1 MLNPNKLEEL
11 AKQIRE
17 MVPSGVRNAGDEFE
31 RRVKQLLQAKLNQL
45 DMVSRDDFDVQA
57 QVLLR
62 TREKLSELEQRLSE
76 LEAKLTPEQE
86 EASESKNSGDA
97 D

>member
-11 AKQIRE
+11 AKQIRD

-76 LEAKLTPEQE
+76 LEAKLAPTQE
-86 EASESKNSGDA
+86 KTEAEDSNEDN
-97 D
+97 

>member
-17 MVPSGVRNAGDEFE
+17 MVPSGVRSAGDEFE
-31 RRVKQLLQAKLNQL
+31 RRVKTLLQAKLNQL

-62 TREKLSELEQRLSE
+62 TREKLSELEQRLTL
-76 LEAKLTPEQE
+76 LEAKQADEPSEDKPSTEQ
-86 EASESKNSGDA
+86 
-97 D
+97 

>member
-62 TREKLSELEQRLSE
+62 TREKLTELEQRLSE
-76 LEAKLTPEQE
+76 LEAKLAPQQD
-86 EASESKNSGDA
+86 SGEPKENGEND
-97 D
+97 

>member
-62 TREKLSELEQRLSE
+62 TREKLTQLEQRLSE
-76 LEAKLTPEQE
+76 LEAKLAPQQDST
-86 EASESKNSGDA
+86 ESKENGEND
-97 D
+97 

>member
-17 MVPSGVRNAGDEFE
+17 MVPSGIKSAGDEFE

-62 TREKLSELEQRLSE
+62 TREKLSDLEQRLSE
-76 LEAKLTPEQE
+76 VEAKLTPLTDERSEPDQNEQ
-86 EASESKNSGDA
+86 
-97 D
+97 